1 MQMHY
6 GVKTLPDRCS
16 KHPTLSLSLVQVF
29 VTTESVQM
37 YNCLALIINIGC
49 TLTPAVL
56 LLLPPPVSPCP
67 RMPTSLPQAPFEHV
81 RAPTVNERQ
90 TTAAMPIAKHPR
102 PTPESEHNARSL
114 ICRSLNICIT
124 IYLVTCNN

>member
-90 TTAAMPIAKHPR
+90 TTAAMPIAKHPC
-102 PTPESEHNARSL
+102 PTPESEHNARSISDMPPAQHMYNHL
-114 ICRSLNICIT
+114 SRNM
-124 IYLVTCNN
+124 

>member
-16 KHPTLSLSLVQVF
+16 KHPTLSLVQVF

-37 YNCLALIINIGC
+37 YNCLALIINIEC
-49 TLTPAVL
+49 TLLTPAF
-56 LLLPPPVSPCP
+56 LLLPPPIFLPVPSHA
-67 RMPTSLPQAPFEHV
+67 SLPPAPFVHV

-90 TTAAMPIAKHPR
+90 TTAAMPIAKYPDAR
-102 PTPESEHNARSL
+102 VRIYNARSL
-114 ICRSLNICIT
+114 AQHMYNH
-124 IYLVTCNN
+124 LVTCIN